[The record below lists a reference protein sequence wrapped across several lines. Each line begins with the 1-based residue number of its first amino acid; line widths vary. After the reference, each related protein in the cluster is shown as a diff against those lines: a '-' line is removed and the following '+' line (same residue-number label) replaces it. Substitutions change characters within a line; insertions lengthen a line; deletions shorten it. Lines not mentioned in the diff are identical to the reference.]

1 MQRKL
6 ANQWFGGEILGGR
19 MSHADWQAAT
29 DPARMISW
37 LDEQG
42 YRDQLWDFTVSCCRR
57 ALPELPGDV
66 FRRVIDHME
75 NIGTRDVEDVLH
87 EVWKALDK
95 MERRLRK
102 ACDSSEEDKI
112 NRQIGF
118 GRMLLAFDYQSVDEM
133 ADSISGDL
141 IEWATD
147 QAEERRRQSDLL
159 RQLVP
164 DPSQAVDQEE
174 DGEAEDASGAGGS

>member
-1 MQRKL
+1 MTQ
-6 ANQWFGGEILGGR
+6 
-19 MSHADWQAAT
+19 ADWQTAT

-37 LDEQG
+37 LNEQG
-42 YRDQLWDFTVSCCRR
+42 YREQLWDFTVTCCRR
-57 ALPELPGDV
+57 VLPELPVDV
-66 FRRVIDHME
+66 FRRVIDHVE

-95 MERRLRK
+95 MERRRRR
-102 ACDSSEEDKI
+102 ARDSGEEDKL

-118 GRMLLAFDYQSVDEM
+118 GNMLLAFDFQGVDEL
-133 ADSISGDL
+133 ADSISSDL

-147 QAEERRRQSDLL
+147 QGEERRLQSDLL

-164 DPSQAVDQEE
+164 NPSQAVDQDE
-174 DGEAEDASGAGGS
+174 EAENANGAGGS